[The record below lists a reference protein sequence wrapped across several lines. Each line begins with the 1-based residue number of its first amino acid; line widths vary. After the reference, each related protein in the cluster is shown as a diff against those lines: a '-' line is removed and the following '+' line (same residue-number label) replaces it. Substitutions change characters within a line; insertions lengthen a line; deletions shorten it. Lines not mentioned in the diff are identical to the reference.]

1 MKRGDGSLY
10 YISPYALY
18 ELVKQLFH
26 DVKDVDDMTLY
37 AYRENKC
44 WKIGFSNESIKDI
57 PEDSINLC
65 YEFKDGFLKNSPQK
79 ATEEMIESIK
89 RYEKSLTHI

>member
-1 MKRGDGSLY
+1 MY

-18 ELVKQLFH
+18 KLVKQLFH
-26 DVKDVDDMTLY
+26 DVNDVNDMTLY

-44 WKIGFSNESIKDI
+44 WKIGFSNEYIDQI
-57 PEDSINLC
+57 PDDSINIS

-79 ATEEMIESIK
+79 ATEEIMKSLR
-89 RYEKSLTHI
+89 RYEQDRISI

>member
-1 MKRGDGSLY
+1 MY

-26 DVKDVDDMTLY
+26 DVNDVNDMTLY

-44 WKIGFSNESIKDI
+44 WKIGFSNEYIDQI
-57 PEDSINLC
+57 PEDSINIS
-65 YEFKDGFLKNSPQK
+65 YEFKDGFLKNSPQQ
-79 ATEEMIESIK
+79 ATEEIMKSLR
-89 RYEKSLTHI
+89 RYEQDRISI